1 MATILP
7 ELSEAQLNGITS
19 KAEAKLYRS
28 LRDNL
33 DQSYTVLFQVGWI
46 LKHEKDRARDGECD
60 FVICHPK
67 FGYLCIEV
75 KGGGISYEAETDTWY
90 SIDRNN
96 TKFTIKD
103 PVQQALRAKFS
114 IFSKLREH
122 PSWRTYNLNNALRGH
137 AVFFPDIGSPTPLS
151 RPNLPTILIGT
162 KSDLSDP
169 NEWVHQAFY
178 YWNSTSNKSDP
189 IGQSG
194 IDFFKKVFARSF
206 SVPPLIS
213 AQLEEIEQRRIELTN
228 QQISVLDLLQSHRRV
243 AIRGGAGTGK
253 TVLAMEKARRLAN
266 EGFKTLLTC
275 YNRQLADHLSIL
287 CKGISNLEVMNFHQ
301 LCYQRVEKA
310 NRVSGRD
317 LLAEAK
323 ITYPGANVFE
333 VQLPNALGYSLEV
346 LPERYDAIVCDEG
359 QDFREEF
366 WVPLELLLTD
376 LDNSPLYVF
385 FDDNQ
390 NIYARAGTFPIQ
402 DEAFPLT
409 TNCRNTIPIHEAAYK
424 GYQGS
429 PVTPPENDGEEIQF
443 ICAQNTRQQAV
454 KINSSIVDLITQQGV
469 SPNDI
474 VVLIGDAYHKSEYYA
489 ELKALPLPK
498 GSLWLEEGKRY
509 ESNVLIDT
517 IHRFKGLES
526 PIVFLWG
533 LDNLNLTKNK
543 ELLYVGISRAKSL
556 LVVCGNSEVQEH
568 FTKDS
573 H

>member
-46 LKHEKDRARDGECD
+46 LKHERDRARDGECD

-122 PSWRTYNLNNALRGH
+122 PSWRTYNLNNVLRGH

-287 CKGISNLEVMNFHQ
+287 AREIPNLDVMSFHQ
-301 LCYQRVEKA
+301 LCHLWVERAESATK
-310 NRVSGRD
+310 RHLRE
-317 LLAEAK
+317 EAK
-323 ITYPGANVFE
+323 VTFPGTGFFE
-333 VQLPNALGYSLEV
+333 VQLPMAFSFALDIIT
-346 LPERYDAIVCDEG
+346 ERYEAIICDEG
-359 QDFREEF
+359 QDFGEEY
-366 WVPLELLLTD
+366 WIPLELLLESGD
-376 LDNSPLYVF
+376 ESPFYVF
-385 FDDNQ
+385 YDENQ
-390 NIYARAGTFPIQ
+390 NIYSRASTFPIQ
-402 DEAFPLT
+402 TPPITLT
-409 TNCRNTIPIHEAAYK
+409 KNCRNTISIHKAAY
-424 GYQGS
+424 GHYQGV
-429 PVTPPENDGEEIQF
+429 PIDPPDIDGEELIFDTAPNLAVQARKIQS
-443 ICAQNTRQQAV
+443 R
-454 KINSSIVDLITQQGV
+454 IVDLIHNHSVKPQ
-469 SPNDI
+469 NI
-474 VVLIGDAYHKSEYYA
+474 VVLIGDAQNKVGYYSSLKGLSLPGKSRWIDE
-489 ELKALPLPK
+489 
-498 GSLWLEEGKRY
+498 GSWTENDVRL
-509 ESNVLIDT
+509 DT
-517 IHRFKGLES
+517 VNRFKGLEAEVV
-526 PIVFLWG
+526 ILWG
-533 LDNLNLTKNK
+533 LDGLDLCEHE
-543 ELLYVGISRAKSL
+543 ELLYVGLSRAKSL
-556 LVVCGNSEVQEH
+556 LIVCATTAIIEQL
-568 FTKDS
+568 
-573 H
+573 